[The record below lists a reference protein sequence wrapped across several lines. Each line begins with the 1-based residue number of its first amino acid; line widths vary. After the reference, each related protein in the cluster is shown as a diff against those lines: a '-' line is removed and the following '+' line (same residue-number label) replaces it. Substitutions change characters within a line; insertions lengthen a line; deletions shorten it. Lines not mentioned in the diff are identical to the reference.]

1 MIDLQIVEL
10 HRIIIIIKTPHNKI
24 NIKDHANRNIHLMD
38 KT

>member
-10 HRIIIIIKTPHNKI
+10 HRIIIINSAHNKI